1 MNSGSVLLQHVE
13 QDTVPAD
20 IAYEVSDSLSGG
32 KRRWRQLMGSV
43 ILAETPD
50 DCSSRV
56 AYRLGSSGRLCTV
69 CACDYLSAVLD
80 TGVTQFYRFVLH

>member
-1 MNSGSVLLQHVE
+1 
-13 QDTVPAD
+13 
-20 IAYEVSDSLSGG
+20 
-32 KRRWRQLMGSV
+32 MGSV
-43 ILAETPD
+43 ILAETRD